1 MIIETPGML
10 WQNLRF
16 DVPIVFIKTNSQ
28 RHLINQLQIQ
38 TNLN

>member
-1 MIIETPGML
+1 MIIETQGML

-16 DVPIVFIKTNSQ
+16 DLPIVFIKTNSQ
-28 RHLINQLQIQ
+28 RHLNNKLQIQ